1 MGTDKRARIGIDVT
15 SALTQGAGIGR
26 YTRELVRA
34 VVAEESGHTFHLFSA
49 RLVGEP
55 PVPNP
60 LPDVPHVVYRPA
72 PLGERWL
79 YRLWYRLRLPLPVQ
93 WVTGELDLFHSPDF
107 VLPPVNGRIPTL
119 LTVHDLSF
127 IHYPH
132 VFPKPLVDYLN
143 RVVPWSVRRATHILA
158 DSASTQEDLMRLW
171 GVPAEKITVL
181 YCGVSPQ
188 YQPITDAA
196 RLTAVRQKYALG
208 DLPFVLSVGTV
219 QPRKNY
225 KMLIRAFKGVAEKLP
240 HALYIAGGTGWMHD
254 EILAEIEN
262 QGLNGRVRFLGFV
275 DDADLPA
282 LYSAADLF
290 VYPSLYEGFGLPP
303 LEAMACGTPA
313 ILSNTSSLPEVAG
326 EDGAVLLPPQETAVW
341 QQTILTMLQSPQKRE
356 KVANAGRKQSQK
368 FTWQQAAKQLLTLYN
383 HLLFA

>member
-1 MGTDKRARIGIDVT
+1 
-15 SALTQGAGIGR
+15 
-26 YTRELVRA
+26 
-34 VVAEESGHTFHLFSA
+34 
-49 RLVGEP
+49 
-55 PVPNP
+55 
-60 LPDVPHVVYRPA
+60 
-72 PLGERWL
+72 L

-93 WVTGELDLFHSPDF
+93 WVTGKLDLFHSPDF

-158 DSASTQEDLMRLW
+158 DSASTRDDLMRLW
-171 GVPAEKITVL
+171 GVPEEKITVL
-181 YCGVSPQ
+181 YCGVSPR
-188 YQPITDAA
+188 YQPVTDAEQ
-196 RLTAVRQKYALG
+196 LTAVRQKYALG
-208 DLPFVLSVGTV
+208 DVPFVLSVGTV

-225 KMLIRAFKGVAEKLP
+225 KMLIRAFKGVAEKMP

-254 EILAEIEN
+254 EILAEIEH

-313 ILSNTSSLPEVAG
+313 ILSNASSLPEVAG
-326 EDGAVLLPPQETAVW
+326 ENGAVLLPPQETAVW
-341 QQTILTMLQSPQKRE
+341 QQTMLSLLQSPSQRE
-356 KVANAGRKQSQK
+356 KLALAGRKQSQK
-368 FTWQQAAKQLLTLYN
+368 FTWQQAAKQLIALYN
-383 HLLFA
+383 RLLFA